1 LLRHVLLDA
10 RRRVDLDLPDVVDL
24 TGAAQISQAA
34 AAAAGPAAAAAA
46 AAAAAEDAADQ
57 DSEEEEEEAT
67 AEQLGSALQQHAQ
80 ADAVE
85 QQEQEQPPEECRR
98 DWRAAMRWGLMVEQ
112 GMDLLDPA
120 YKEAMTA
127 PNLRRVSA
135 PTADVNPSTLAAQFL
150 QQHVRPPGIGAG
162 LPLQH
167 QIQLQHQLLMQQQQV
182 QHQLLMQQQHQA

>member
-1 LLRHVLLDA
+1 LRHVLLDA

-46 AAAAAEDAADQ
+46 AAAADQ

-135 PTADVNPSTLAAQFL
+135 PAADVNPSTLAAQFL

-182 QHQLLMQQQHQA
+182 QHQLLMQQQQQQHQA